1 MPALDRSTGRRHERE
16 MVLLAALLVS
26 IIVGTVHS
34 DYTELNPNAT
44 TTTATKHRLVSITT
58 TGISTTTGRLL
69 TSRRPLI
76 HSSDI
81 SRNLSENVQSFHGTF
96 RRVIG
101 NITENSNAANESR
114 TNDTQSLNT
123 QHPWSNILLY
133 ALPGVILI
141 LLGLALGL
149 LVSCCKGRAKT
160 KEYEKE
166 LEPLRG
172 DDMDADKPDS
182 PKFEDDIPSVLELE
196 MEDLE
201 KWMNTPQKE

>member
-16 MVLLAALLVS
+16 MVLLAVLLVS

-34 DYTELNPNAT
+34 DNNDLNPNAT
-44 TTTATKHRLVSITT
+44 STKHSLVSIAT
-58 TGISTTTGRLL
+58 TGLSTTTGRLL
-69 TSRRPLI
+69 TSRSPLI

-81 SRNLSENVQSFHGTF
+81 SGNLSENVQSFHGIF
-96 RRVIG
+96 RRVIR
-101 NITENSNAANESR
+101 NHTENSKAANESW
-114 TNDTQSLNT
+114 TNDTQSSNT